1 MNTCSTRSYAYRAL
15 IQQLQYRCVHV
26 GRGCPYLCGARNS
39 QVISIT
45 DAVLSRDCRS
55 VSTTYNTY
63 TCTKNI
69 SSGISEEI
77 VYATWVVDGRDEFN
91 QTLFSVPEFIGHG
104 ILIADNHAVTKATTF
119 QCTLVLESGRNVVS
133 DVYHQATDGV
143 CPNPTPVITPSTV
156 ITHFD
161 EILPATSPT
170 SHSDSTTNEV
180 IMSQDQVLAFLQHLT
195 IPPDLVIELLPHLTI
210 MSLQSQNQ
218 VQWNPSYSVTRYFQG
233 TKFLRMALQLQFHRN
248 KFTSCLTFILSS
260 IRAIDLEF

>member
-1 MNTCSTRSYAYRAL
+1 M
-15 IQQLQYRCVHV
+15 
-26 GRGCPYLCGARNS
+26 GEGCPYLCGARNS

-69 SSGISEEI
+69 SSGITEEI

-104 ILIADNHAVTKATTF
+104 ILIADNRAVTKATTF

-143 CPNPTPVITPSTV
+143 CPNPTPVTTSSTV
-156 ITHFD
+156 TTPFD

-170 SHSDSTTNEV
+170 SHSDSTSNDVNVPGSGNGV
-180 IMSQDQVLAFLQHLT
+180 ISTSNSGTGSDDGIISMSANTTSTGSGTTCPHPLIMCSTRKMLG
-195 IPPDLVIELLPHLTI
+195 IETASRTC
-210 MSLQSQNQ
+210 MQNHNFYQ
-218 VQWNPSYSVTRYFQG
+218 KVKGQKS
-233 TKFLRMALQLQFHRN
+233 
-248 KFTSCLTFILSS
+248 
-260 IRAIDLEF
+260 